1 MKISKSAQVI
11 EPALTRQLF
20 NYSKKFEN
28 VIDLTLGDPDIS
40 PSKCIMDAASKAILE
55 GKIRYSANAGLIDL
69 RKSIS
74 NVTKKEYGIDVNP
87 ENEIIITVGGMEA
100 LYLSLFSILDEGD
113 EVIVLGPYYVNY
125 VQMIKM
131 CGAVPI
137 IVNSYEKDK
146 FAVNP
151 EQIAK
156 SITDK
161 TVAII
166 VNTPCNPTGA
176 VLPRDVLDKIAD
188 IAIKNDLYVIA
199 DEVYRTL
206 IFDGKKHESIITCDN
221 MKSRTILI
229 DSVSKRFAMT
239 GYRVG
244 YIIAPPELIE
254 RMILAQE
261 NVVACAPLPS
271 QYAAIEAY
279 EACQDDTYIRD
290 EFEKRRDYMVDAIN
304 KLDKLSCVKPDAT
317 FYIYVNISET
327 GLDCFDFAYKLIDAV
342 QVAVVPGTAFG
353 SEYKDYIRIALTMPV
368 DKLSVAVERIGEFVA
383 SI

>member
-20 NYSKKFEN
+20 NYSKKFNN
-28 VIDLTLGDPDIS
+28 VIDLTLGDPDLP
-40 PSKCIMDAASKAILE
+40 PSKNIMEAASKAVLD
-55 GKIRYSANAGLIDL
+55 GKTRYSANAGLIEL
-69 RKSIS
+69 RQSIARVVG
-74 NVTKKEYGIDVNP
+74 NEYGIKVDP
-87 ENEIIITVGGMEA
+87 ENEIMITVGGMEA
-100 LYLSLFSILDEGD
+100 LYLSLFSLLDKGD

-151 EQIAK
+151 DEILK
-156 SITDK
+156 VVTDK

-176 VLPRDVLDKIAD
+176 VLPRDVLDRIAE
-188 IAIKNDLYVIA
+188 IAIKNDLYVIS

-206 IFDGKKHESIITCDN
+206 IYDNKKHESIITCDKMQN
-221 MKSRTILI
+221 RTILI

-244 YIIAPPELIE
+244 YVIAPHELIE
-254 RMILAQE
+254 RMILSQE

-279 EACQDDTYIRD
+279 NSCQSDTYIRD
-290 EFEKRRDYMVDAIN
+290 EFEKRRNFMVDAIN
-304 KLDKLSCVKPDAT
+304 NIDKLSCVKPDAT
-317 FYIYVNISET
+317 FYIYVNISKT
-327 GLDCFDFAYKLIDAV
+327 GLDCLDFSYRLVDAV

-353 SEYKDYIRIALTMPV
+353 SEYTDYVRIALTMPIEE
-368 DKLSVAVERIGEFVA
+368 LSVAVKRIGDFVN
-383 SI
+383 SL